1 MLAEPGRLLYCRLTS
16 LLRLWLLL
24 PGLVPLG
31 GFNPRVACTDGA
43 NMVWPSSLTSRRLFN
58 PQAFL
63 LDILPGYHEKIFYV
77 YFCELRVVGCIL
89 LPQVGHIKHFIQ
101 IFLVFAIVVD
111 HGNAFEQQVLP
122 GVA

>member
-1 MLAEPGRLLYCRLTS
+1 MILLSQR
-16 LLRLWLLL
+16 LRLWLLL

-63 LDILPGYHEKIFYV
+63 LDILPGYHEKILNV
-77 YFCELRVVGCIL
+77 LLRVVACIL